1 MRNLA
6 IAATALLAAG
16 FATGPALAQSAT
28 DDMGVTLTVEAS
40 CTISVGTLD
49 FGNIST
55 LTTGGSD
62 IHASTDVTVTC
73 TSEAPYQIGLDL
85 GDNALTS
92 QRRLF
97 NSAATANAYLNYG
110 LFSNNTYATAW
121 GNTLDSNTVSGE
133 GDGTAQAHTV
143 YGSVPSGQNVSLG
156 DYADTVTA
164 TVWYGSALVP

>member
-6 IAATALLAAG
+6 IAATALLASLVA
-16 FATGPALAQSAT
+16 GPALAQSAP

-49 FGNIST
+49 FGNIAT
-55 LTTGGSD
+55 LTTGAGD
-62 IHASTDVTVTC
+62 INASTDISVTC
-73 TSEAPYQIGLDL
+73 TSEAPYQIGLGL
-85 GDNALTS
+85 GLNALTT

-97 NSAATANAYLNYG
+97 NSAATANTHLNYG
-110 LFSNNTYATAW
+110 LFRNNARDLAW
-121 GNTLDSNTVSGE
+121 GATKGTDTASGT
-133 GDGTAQAHTV
+133 GNGTAQTHTV

-164 TVWYGSALVP
+164 TVWYGTGLP